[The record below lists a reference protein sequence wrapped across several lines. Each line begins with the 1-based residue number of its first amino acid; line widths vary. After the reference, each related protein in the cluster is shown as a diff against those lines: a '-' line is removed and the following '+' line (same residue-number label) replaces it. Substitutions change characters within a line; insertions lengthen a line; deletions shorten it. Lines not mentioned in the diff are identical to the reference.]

1 MGKKI
6 NEDALT
12 IRRLIASGVKQA
24 EIARLLKITRQKV
37 SYWANKNFKLN
48 QIRKK
53 KFSQFY
59 IDKIIILARNKTT
72 SAMSCRKIASIINT
86 SFIKRNIKKN
96 GKQLKISF
104 KTVSNYLKE
113 EFGKPKKIKK
123 VFYLS
128 ETQKKARVDF
138 CHNIL

>member
-72 SAMSCRKIASIINT
+72 SAMS
-86 SFIKRNIKKN
+86 
-96 GKQLKISF
+96 
-104 KTVSNYLKE
+104 
-113 EFGKPKKIKK
+113 
-123 VFYLS
+123 
-128 ETQKKARVDF
+128 
-138 CHNIL
+138 